1 MNKIPSDDEFV
12 KASKYMDE
20 QSRNLDKVCDK
31 VIHHFKN
38 ICPLHDFYLLDQID
52 VDFRAYVFFKE
63 DKDILECQRNGI
75 IQDIM
80 DIVYAELEIAG
91 RGKREDIT
99 VAFEF
104 DSDEN
109 VTANFGGDYFI
120 RLR

>member
-1 MNKIPSDDEFV
+1 MNKIPSDEDFAR
-12 KASKYMDE
+12 ASKYMDE
-20 QSRNLDKVCDK
+20 QSRNLDKVRNK
-31 VIHHFKN
+31 VIQNFKN

-52 VDFRAYVFFKE
+52 VDFRAYVFFEKE
-63 DKDILECQRNGI
+63 KDIQEFKNNGI
-75 IQDIM
+75 IKNIIDF
-80 DIVYAELEIAG
+80 VYSELELAD
-91 RGKREDIT
+91 RGKREEIT